1 MLLTC
6 CYTVHSRPVAFEAHA
21 PSQAARLRCALVH
34 GAHVNN
40 VCRQASEVFR
50 LDDVRKVFID
60 AITYMEP
67 DPLTRLTRKPI
78 LSLSRS
84 LNHEQ
89 PQRPLDP
96 QWVFL
101 SFSLSLSL
109 SLHFFRV
116 IEQCA
121 GGWCR
126 YRVVGLSV
134 LWEGRE
140 EGDRRDHGER

>member
-1 MLLTC
+1 MSSRNVLLT
-6 CYTVHSRPVAFEAHA
+6 HSGSF
-21 PSQAARLRCALVH
+21 
-34 GAHVNN
+34 
-40 VCRQASEVFR
+40 
-50 LDDVRKVFID
+50 
-60 AITYMEP
+60 
-67 DPLTRLTRKPI
+67 
-78 LSLSRS
+78 
-84 LNHEQ
+84 
-89 PQRPLDP
+89 
-96 QWVFL
+96 FL
-101 SFSLSLSL
+101 SLSLSL